1 MTAMLMPVFLLV
13 GFVPCFFDF
22 LLLFLNQECLHG
34 IIVVMVMNK
43 FGQLS
48 FFLQHWPLWLFIV
61 AAFVVGQVLAFL
73 ALEMLPSNSK
83 LVLVLVV
90 ARLVSRVVYS
100 YQPSTDFGSTE
111 IIYREIAAFLVFI
124 FEPAEA
130 L

>member
-1 MTAMLMPVFLLV
+1 
-13 GFVPCFFDF
+13 
-22 LLLFLNQECLHG
+22 
-34 IIVVMVMNK
+34 MVMNK